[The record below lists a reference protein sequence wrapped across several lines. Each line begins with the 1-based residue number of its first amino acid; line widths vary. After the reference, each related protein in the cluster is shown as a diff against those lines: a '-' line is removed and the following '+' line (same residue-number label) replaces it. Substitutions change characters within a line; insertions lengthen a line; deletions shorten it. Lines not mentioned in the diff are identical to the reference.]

1 MVLGYVRAT
10 LETTIA
16 TSAIGNAKH
25 TPSLGF
31 WYFGPEMETS
41 ACPRTVLY
49 QYLKNQCQESWIFE
63 SCYSE
68 VNVLST
74 LL

>member
-31 WYFGPEMETS
+31 WYSGQDIATRP
-41 ACPRTVLY
+41 CPRTVLY
-49 QYLKNQCQESWIFE
+49 QNLKGKG
-63 SCYSE
+63 
-68 VNVLST
+68 VLKLVT
-74 LL
+74 PK